1 MSIQKGRTPMK
12 KVLLTLAT
20 LTLSVLIGGNL
31 TIYAS
36 DIESENSVLSTY
48 RNEIGKICSNKFL
61 QKNGDGYYFL

>member
-1 MSIQKGRTPMK
+1 MK

-20 LTLSVLIGGNL
+20 LTLSVLIGGDL

-48 RNEIGKICSNKFL
+48 RNEQVKYVQTNFFKKMGMVITFCDYIFC
-61 QKNGDGYYFL
+61 DYFL

>member
-20 LTLSVLIGGNL
+20 LTLSVLIGGDL

-48 RNEIGKICSNKFL
+48 SKICSNKFL

>member
-1 MSIQKGRTPMK
+1 MFNYMSIQKGRTPMK

-48 RNEIGKICSNKFL
+48 RNE
-61 QKNGDGYYFL
+61 